1 MARIRGFEAGLL
13 VTRAAR
19 RRVRAHSAGG
29 RSLTGAAGMVS
40 LSACLLL
47 LLLLLL
53 LLRDAAASGQE
64 GERANEHLAS
74 QADLLL
80 VLMLQLLCAAPL

>member
-1 MARIRGFEAGLL
+1 MDSRL
-13 VTRAAR
+13 VYWSPAPPVVVSEPTAL
-19 RRVRAHSAGG
+19 GG
-29 RSLTGAAGMVS
+29 APRPELPVWSV
-40 LSACLLL
+40 C